1 MPVTEEMVLDALRP
15 VRDPDLNR
23 SIVDLGFVKDIKIC
37 GGNVAFTLELT
48 TPACPVRDILQQ
60 EAHDAVM
67 ALPEV
72 ESVNVGLSAKV
83 IDGRTADHELVPDV
97 KHVIAVASGKGGVGK
112 STVSCNLAISLAETG
127 ASVGLVDLDVYGP
140 SIPRMMGC
148 HEEQPRVFEHKLVPI
163 VAHGVRLMSIG
174 FMMRDE
180 QAGIWRGPIVAGTVR
195 QLFGEVEW
203 GELDYLIA
211 DLPPGTGDAPMSAAQ
226 LVPLSGVV
234 IVMTPQEVAARIA
247 SKSITMFR
255 KMNSPIIGVIENMA
269 GFVCPNCGVE
279 SQVFPGPGGRE
290 LARQFQAPFL
300 GSIPLDP
307 LVGESSDKG
316 LPSVLAYPDRPQAH
330 AFRKIAG
337 QLAAQ
342 VTILHMIGEPV
353 PESSAASD

>member
-1 MPVTEEMVLDALRP
+1 MQVTEEMVLGALRS
-15 VRDPDLNR
+15 VRDPDLGR
-23 SIVDLGFVKDIKIC
+23 SIVDLGFVKDVKIC

-48 TPACPVRDILQQ
+48 TPACPVKDMLEQ
-60 EAHDAVM
+60 EARGAVM
-67 ALPEV
+67 SLPGV
-72 ESVNVGLSAKV
+72 ESVTLELTSRVV
-83 IDGRTADHELVPDV
+83 QGRTADHELLPNV

-127 ASVGLVDLDVYGP
+127 AAVGLVDLDVYGP

-163 VAHGVRLMSIG
+163 VAHGVKLMSIG

-195 QLFGEVEW
+195 QLFGEVDW

-247 SKSITMFR
+247 SKSIIMFR
-255 KMNSPIIGVIENMA
+255 KLNAPIVGVIENMA

-330 AFRKIAG
+330 AFRQIAG

-342 VTILHMIGEPV
+342 ITIFSVSGEAV
-353 PESSAASD
+353 QEGSATSG